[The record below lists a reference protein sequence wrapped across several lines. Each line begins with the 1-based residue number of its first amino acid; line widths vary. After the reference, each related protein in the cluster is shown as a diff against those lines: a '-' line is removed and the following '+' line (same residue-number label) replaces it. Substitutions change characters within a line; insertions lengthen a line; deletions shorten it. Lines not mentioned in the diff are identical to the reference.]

1 MSKLFAF
8 AASDALQQ
16 DFQAVIAAYA
26 DGNIPKAPQ
35 SARVVQLAQ
44 RYADEI
50 VDALLLNLLNGAE
63 AGSAAPKALETV
75 ASLIK
80 GTVHTLIKQ
89 VLSKLDNKE
98 LQPVAAYVSTRRT
111 ILQSVAGEAAGDKSG
126 ERDYISF
133 DLSDADF
140 ARFDTI
146 WSANASGQIDK
157 AALNETML
165 RFSTLAIAAF
175 YEDSAKALKLG
186 FIARNLFNVG
196 HSAIGKGSQ
205 VAINRLIPALRDKET
220 QDFAAYFHGM
230 LRET

>member
-26 DGNIPKAPQ
+26 DGNIPQAPQ
-35 SARVVQLAQ
+35 SARIVQLAQ

-50 VDALLLNLLNGAE
+50 VDALLLNLLTGAD
-63 AGSAAPKALETV
+63 ADSAAPKALETV
-75 ASLIK
+75 ANLIK
-80 GTVHTLIKQ
+80 STVHTLIKQ

-111 ILQSVAGEAAGDKSG
+111 ILKTIAGDAVSVH
-126 ERDYISF
+126 DYISF

-140 ARFDTI
+140 ARFDAV
-146 WSANASGQIDK
+146 WSANAAGQIDK
-157 AALNETML
+157 AALNDSML
-165 RFSTLAIAAF
+165 RFATLAIAAF

-196 HSAIGKGSQ
+196 HSAISKGSQ
-205 VAINRLIPALRDKET
+205 VAINRLIPALRDKEV
-220 QDFAAYFHGM
+220 QSFAAYFHSM
-230 LRET
+230 LRAT

>member
-8 AASDALQQ
+8 AASHALQE

-35 SARVVQLAQ
+35 SARIVQLAQ

-80 GTVHTLIKQ
+80 GTVHTLIRQ
-89 VLSKLDNKE
+89 VLSKLDNRE
-98 LQPVAAYVSTRRT
+98 LQPVAAYVATRRT
-111 ILQSVAGEAAGDKSG
+111 ILKDAAGGESG

-140 ARFDTI
+140 ARFDAV
-146 WSANASGQIDK
+146 WSANAAGQLDK
-157 AALNETML
+157 TALNATML

-205 VAINRLIPALRDKET
+205 VAINRLIPALREKET
-220 QDFAAYFHGM
+220 RDFAAYFHGM
-230 LRET
+230 LRAT

>member
-8 AASDALQQ
+8 AASQALQE

-26 DGNIPKAPQ
+26 DGNMPKAPQ
-35 SARVVQLAQ
+35 AARIVQLAQ

-50 VDALLLNLLNGAE
+50 VDALVLNLLKGAE
-63 AGSAAPKALETV
+63 ADSAAPKALETV

-80 GTVHTLIKQ
+80 STVHTLIRQ

-98 LQPVAAYVSTRRT
+98 LQPVAAYVATRRT
-111 ILQSVAGEAAGDKSG
+111 ILKDAEG

-140 ARFDTI
+140 ARFDAV
-146 WSANASGQIDK
+146 WSANAAGQIDK
-157 AALNETML
+157 TALNETML
-165 RFSTLAIAAF
+165 RFATLAIAAF

-196 HSAIGKGSQ
+196 HGAISKGSQ

-220 QDFAAYFHGM
+220 RDFATYFHGM
-230 LRET
+230 LRAT

>member
-8 AASDALQQ
+8 AASPALQE

-35 SARVVQLAQ
+35 SARIVQLAQ

-50 VDALLLNLLNGAE
+50 VDALVLNLLNGAE
-63 AGSAAPKALETV
+63 ADSAAPKALETV

-98 LQPVAAYVSTRRT
+98 LQPVAAYVATRRT
-111 ILQSVAGEAAGDKSG
+111 ILKDAEGG

-140 ARFDTI
+140 ARFDAV
-146 WSANASGQIDK
+146 WSANAAGQIDK

-196 HSAIGKGSQ
+196 HGAIGKGSQ
-205 VAINRLIPALRDKET
+205 LAINRLIPALREKEVR
-220 QDFAAYFHGM
+220 DFAAYFHGM
-230 LRET
+230 LRAT

>member
-1 MSKLFAF
+1 MSKIFAF

-35 SARVVQLAQ
+35 SVRIVQLAQ

-50 VDALLLNLLNGAE
+50 VDALLLILLTGAE
-63 AGSAAPKALETV
+63 VDSAAPKALETV
-75 ASLIK
+75 AGLIK
-80 GTVHTLIKQ
+80 STVHTLIRQ
-89 VLSKLDNKE
+89 VLSKLDNKA
-98 LQPVAAYVSTRRT
+98 LQPVADYVGTRRT
-111 ILQSVAGEAAGDKSG
+111 ILKDGAGDSVV

-140 ARFDTI
+140 ARFDAV
-146 WSANASGQIDK
+146 WSANAAGQIDK
-157 AALNETML
+157 AALNDTMQ
-165 RFSTLAIAAF
+165 RFATLAITAF

-186 FIARNLFNVG
+186 FLARNLFNVG
-196 HSAIGKGSQ
+196 HSAISKGSQ
-205 VAINRLIPALRDKET
+205 VAINRLIPALRDKEARN
-220 QDFAAYFHGM
+220 FAAYFHGM

>member
-16 DFQAVIAAYA
+16 DFQTIIAAYA
-26 DGNIPKAPQ
+26 NGQIPKEPQ
-35 SARVVQLAQ
+35 AARIVQLAQ

-50 VDALLLNLLNGAE
+50 VDALVLNLLHGAE
-63 AGSAAPKALETV
+63 ADSAAPKALETV

-80 GTVHTLIKQ
+80 STVHALIKQ

-98 LQPVAAYVSTRRT
+98 LQPVAMYVSTRRT
-111 ILQSVAGEAAGDKSG
+111 ILKEGDG
-126 ERDYISF
+126 EREYISF

-140 ARFDTI
+140 AYFDAV
-146 WSANASGQIDK
+146 WSANAAGQIDK
-157 AALNETML
+157 PALNDAML

-196 HSAIGKGSQ
+196 HSAISKGSQ
-205 VAINRLIPALRDKET
+205 VAINRLIPALRDKEARA
-220 QDFAAYFHGM
+220 FAAYFHGM
-230 LRET
+230 LCAT

>member
-8 AASDALQQ
+8 SASQALQE

-35 SARVVQLAQ
+35 SARIVQLAQ

-50 VDALLLNLLNGAE
+50 VDTLLLNLLNGAE

-111 ILQSVAGEAAGDKSG
+111 ILKDAEGH

-140 ARFDTI
+140 ARFDAV
-146 WSANASGQIDK
+146 WSANAAGQIDK
-157 AALNETML
+157 TALNETML

-205 VAINRLIPALRDKET
+205 VAINRLIPALREKET
-220 QDFAAYFHGM
+220 RDFAAYFHGM
-230 LRET
+230 LRAT

>member
-1 MSKLFAF
+1 M
-8 AASDALQQ
+8 
-16 DFQAVIAAYA
+16 
-26 DGNIPKAPQ
+26 
-35 SARVVQLAQ
+35 
-44 RYADEI
+44 
-50 VDALLLNLLNGAE
+50 
-63 AGSAAPKALETV
+63 

-111 ILQSVAGEAAGDKSG
+111 ILKDGAG

-140 ARFDTI
+140 ARFDAV
-146 WSANASGQIDK
+146 WSANAAGQIDK
-157 AALNETML
+157 TALNEVML

-196 HSAIGKGSQ
+196 HSAISKGSSPTSSA
-205 VAINRLIPALRDKET
+205 VLVVVTAWMPKVLRP
-220 QDFAAYFHGM
+220 
-230 LRET
+230 

>member
-1 MSKLFAF
+1 LSKLFAF
-8 AASDALQQ
+8 AASHALQE

-35 SARVVQLAQ
+35 APRIVQLAQ

-50 VDALLLNLLNGAE
+50 VDALVLNLLNGAE
-63 AGSAAPKALETV
+63 ADSAAPKALETV

-80 GTVHTLIKQ
+80 GTVHALIKQ

-98 LQPVAAYVSTRRT
+98 LQPVAAYVATRRT
-111 ILQSVAGEAAGDKSG
+111 ILKGAEG
-126 ERDYISF
+126 ERDFISF

-140 ARFDTI
+140 ARFDAV
-146 WSANASGQIDK
+146 WSANAAGQIDK

-196 HSAIGKGSQ
+196 HSAISKGSQ
-205 VAINRLIPALRDKET
+205 VAINRLIPALREKET
-220 QDFAAYFHGM
+220 RDFAAYFHGM
-230 LRET
+230 LRAT

>member
-26 DGNIPKAPQ
+26 DGNIPQAPQ
-35 SARVVQLAQ
+35 SARIVQLAQ

-50 VDALLLNLLNGAE
+50 VDALLLNLLTGAD
-63 AGSAAPKALETV
+63 ADSAAPKALETV
-75 ASLIK
+75 ANLIK
-80 GTVHTLIKQ
+80 STVHTLIKQ

-111 ILQSVAGEAAGDKSG
+111 ILKTNAGDGVS
-126 ERDYISF
+126 EHYYISF

-140 ARFDTI
+140 ARFDAV
-146 WSANASGQIDK
+146 WSANAAGQIDK
-157 AALNETML
+157 AALNDTML
-165 RFSTLAIAAF
+165 RFATLAIAAF

-196 HSAIGKGSQ
+196 HSAISKGSQ
-205 VAINRLIPALRDKET
+205 VAINRLIPALRDKEV
-220 QDFAAYFHGM
+220 QSFAAYFQSM
-230 LRET
+230 LHAT

>member
-1 MSKLFAF
+1 LSKLFAF
-8 AASDALQQ
+8 AASPALQE

-26 DGNIPKAPQ
+26 GGSVPKAPQ
-35 SARVVQLAQ
+35 SARIVQLAQ

-63 AGSAAPKALETV
+63 ADSAAPKALETV

-80 GTVHTLIKQ
+80 STVHTLIRQ
-89 VLSKLDNKE
+89 VLSKLDNQE
-98 LQPVAAYVSTRRT
+98 LQPVAAYVATRRT
-111 ILQSVAGEAAGDKSG
+111 ILKDAEG

-140 ARFDTI
+140 ARFDAV
-146 WSANASGQIDK
+146 WSANAAGQIDK
-157 AALNETML
+157 AAMNDTML

-196 HSAIGKGSQ
+196 HSAISKGSQ
-205 VAINRLIPALRDKET
+205 VAINRLIPALREKET
-220 QDFAAYFHGM
+220 RDFAAYFHGM
-230 LRET
+230 LRTA

>member
-8 AASDALQQ
+8 AASHALQE

-26 DGNIPKAPQ
+26 DGNIPKASQAP
-35 SARVVQLAQ
+35 RVVQLAQ

-50 VDALLLNLLNGAE
+50 VDALVLNLLNGAE
-63 AGSAAPKALETV
+63 ADSAAPKALETV

-98 LQPVAAYVSTRRT
+98 LQPVAAYVATRRT
-111 ILQSVAGEAAGDKSG
+111 ILTDAQG

-140 ARFDTI
+140 ARFDAV
-146 WSANASGQIDK
+146 WSANAAGQIDK
-157 AALNETML
+157 TALNETML

-220 QDFAAYFHGM
+220 RDFAAYFHGM
-230 LRET
+230 LRAT

>member
-26 DGNIPKAPQ
+26 DGNIPQSPQ
-35 SARVVQLAQ
+35 SARIVQLAQ

-111 ILQSVAGEAAGDKSG
+111 ILPSLAAGDKSG

-140 ARFDTI
+140 ARFDAV
-146 WSANASGQIDK
+146 WSGNATGQIDK

-205 VAINRLIPALRDKET
+205 VAINRLIPALREKET
-220 QDFAAYFHGM
+220 RDFAAYFHGM

>member
-26 DGNIPKAPQ
+26 DGNIPQAPQ
-35 SARVVQLAQ
+35 SARIVQLAQ

-50 VDALLLNLLNGAE
+50 VDALLLNLLTGAD
-63 AGSAAPKALETV
+63 ADSAAPKALETV
-75 ASLIK
+75 ANLIK
-80 GTVHTLIKQ
+80 STVHTLIKQ

-111 ILQSVAGEAAGDKSG
+111 ILKTNAGDGVS
-126 ERDYISF
+126 EHDYISF

-140 ARFDTI
+140 ARFDAV
-146 WSANASGQIDK
+146 WSANAAGQIDK
-157 AALNETML
+157 AALNDTML
-165 RFSTLAIAAF
+165 RFATLAIAAF

-196 HSAIGKGSQ
+196 HSAISKGSQ
-205 VAINRLIPALRDKET
+205 VAINRLIPALRDKEV
-220 QDFAAYFHGM
+220 QSFAAYFHSM
-230 LRET
+230 LHAT